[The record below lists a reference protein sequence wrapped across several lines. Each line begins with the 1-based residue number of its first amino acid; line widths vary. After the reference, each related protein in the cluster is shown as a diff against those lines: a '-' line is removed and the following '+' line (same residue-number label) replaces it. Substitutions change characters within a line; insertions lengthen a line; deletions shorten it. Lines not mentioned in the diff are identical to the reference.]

1 MKFRMIRTPGD
12 YFSVAQ
18 ILYACGKDMG
28 RKYDLHHWDNPWIK
42 TIIIVVLSSLKNKV
56 FVVEDN
62 SKAVATYQTDVA
74 HDTLYFEKLAVLPSE
89 SGKGIGSL
97 CMRQIEEE
105 ARTKRCAK
113 VQMDVY
119 SKSTHAIGF
128 YENHGY
134 KNVGVNKTLKYDV
147 ICMEKEFII

>member
-12 YFSVAQ
+12 CFSVAR
-18 ILYACGKDMG
+18 ILHACGKDMG
-28 RKYDLHHWDNPWIK
+28 RKYDLHHWDNPWFK
-42 TIIIVVLSSLKNKV
+42 TVIIVILSTLKNRV
-56 FVVEDN
+56 FVGEYN
-62 SKAVATYQTDVA
+62 SKAVATYQTKVE

-97 CMRQIEEE
+97 CMRLIEEE
-105 ARTKRCAK
+105 ARTNRCAK

-128 YENHGY
+128 YEKQGY
-134 KNVGVNKTLKYDV
+134 KNVGVNKTVKYDV
-147 ICMEKEFII
+147 ICMEKELIL